1 MARNVQLKNKNGIQ
15 CFPITYAKNVIMS
28 DGRTLEDAINSL
40 ANGENI
46 VFEPYQLQ
54 GATRYSMGGVIVGK
68 GLKIDNNSVLSVDS
82 NETGKATYS
91 ERIEKEFANNIGL
104 KTYGSEVKYNG

>member
-15 CFPITYAKNVIMS
+15 CFPRTYAKNVIMS

-40 ANGENI
+40 ANGDNI

-54 GATRYSMGGVIVGK
+54 GATRYSLGGVIVGK
-68 GLKIDNNSVLSVDS
+68 GLKIDENSVLSVET
-82 NETGKATYS
+82 NETGVFDYSDTVTGLFKQTEIKEYS
-91 ERIEKEFANNIGL
+91 E
-104 KTYGSEVKYNG
+104 V